1 MISLTAI
8 VPATND
14 PPTLATCTA
23 AIERASDGPEQLI
36 VVRDAEGPG
45 PAAARNTGARSAWGD
60 VLVFVDAD
68 IEIHED
74 AFTRIRSAFAGD
86 ADLVALFGS
95 YDDRPEAQGV
105 VSVFRNLLHHHVHQA
120 AAGPAS
126 TFWGGIGAVRRD
138 AFERIGGFD
147 QERFA
152 QPSVEDIELGMR
164 LTAEGARIVLDPA
177 VQGTHLK
184 CWTLRQMV
192 ETDLFRRGIPWVE
205 LLLESRTAPSSLNL
219 GWRHRLSTLAV
230 LLGCTGLV
238 ARRPRIA
245 AGSFAALVL
254 LNYSFYAFIARRR
267 GGQEALAG
275 VGLHSLHHL
284 TAAASVPAALIKRR
298 LRGAGKG

>member
-1 MISLTAI
+1 MVSLTAI
-8 VPATND
+8 VPATNA
-14 PPTLATCTA
+14 PPTLGTCTG

-45 PAAARNTGARSAWGD
+45 PAAARNTGARSARGD

-68 IEIHED
+68 IEVHED
-74 AFTRIRSAFAGD
+74 AFTRIRSAFA
-86 ADLVALFGS
+86 ADPELVALFGS

-105 VSVFRNLLHHHVHQA
+105 VSVFRNLLHHHVHHA

-126 TFWGGIGAVRRD
+126 TFWAGIGAVRRD

-164 LTAEGARIVLDPA
+164 LTAEGARIVLDPE

-184 CWTLRQMV
+184 RWTLTQMV
-192 ETDLFRRGIPWVE
+192 ETDLLRRGIPWVE
-205 LLLESRTAPSSLNL
+205 LLLESRTAPSALNL

-238 ARRPRIA
+238 ARRPRLL
-245 AGSFAALVL
+245 AGSFGALLL

-275 VGLHSLHHL
+275 IGLHSLHHL
-284 TAAASVPAALIKRR
+284 TAAASVPAALIRR
-298 LRGAGKG
+298 GLRRAGRS